1 MKIFPYLIALLLS
14 SAIAG
19 FVILPFS
26 LFFGWI
32 HVKIFNDKPGFWNA
46 IYVSGFENFII
57 VWFSI
62 LIFSLFGFSLPV
74 FFIILITGALTYNNF
89 YRYYTRNNKQ
99 RELGYIL
106 GQLGGIPIIYWI
118 STKEILNQDFVF
130 W

>member
-1 MKIFPYLIALLLS
+1 MKLLPYLIALLLS

-32 HVKIFNDKPGFWNA
+32 HVKIFNEKPGFWNG
-46 IYVSGFENFII
+46 IYVSGFENFIL

-62 LIFSLFGFSLPV
+62 FIFSLFGFSLPV
-74 FFIILITGALTYNNF
+74 FFIILITGGLTYNNIN
-89 YRYYTRNNKQ
+89 RYYTRTNKP
-99 RELGYIL
+99 RELGYFV
-106 GQLGGIPIIYWI
+106 GQIGGIPIIYWI
-118 STKEILNQDFVF
+118 SIKEILQGDFIF